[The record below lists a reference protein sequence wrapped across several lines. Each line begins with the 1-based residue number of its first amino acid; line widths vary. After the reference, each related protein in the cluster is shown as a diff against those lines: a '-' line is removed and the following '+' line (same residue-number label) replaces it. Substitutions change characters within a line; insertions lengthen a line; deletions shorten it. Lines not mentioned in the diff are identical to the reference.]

1 MTNQVAKHT
10 HKQYF
15 NAPNIQ
21 KTFDNVWKGAGAQF
35 ATSILSVIQGSNA
48 LKSASNESI
57 MTAAMK
63 AAVLNLPIEPSLG
76 RAYLVPYKGQAQFQL
91 GYKGLIELAQRSG
104 QYRSINAGVVYKAQF
119 KSYDPFF
126 ETLEV
131 DFSQPQDEVVGYFAS
146 FELLNGFRKIAY
158 WTKTEVY
165 NHGKKFSKTFNN
177 GPWKTDFD
185 AMARKT
191 VLKNILS
198 TYGPLSVEMQKAIQ
212 DDNEDVDLERQ
223 IKEAEPVDNTETLD
237 DLLNAP
243 KTPVDDEDVV
253 SGQFT
258 EESKTPQKMA
268 EKTSNADELVSTE
281 YPAKEIPDFDEE
293 TGEIREELSLFKGD
307 TVQVNAD

>member
-1 MTNQVAKHT
+1 MANQVATYT

-21 KTFDNVWKGAGAQF
+21 KSFDNVWKGAGAQF

-48 LKSASNESI
+48 LKSASNDSI

-165 NHGKKFSKTFNN
+165 NHGKKFSKTFDN

-191 VLKNILS
+191 VLKSILS
-198 TYGPLSVEMQKAIQ
+198 TYGPLSIEMQKAIQ
-212 DDNEDVDLERQ
+212 DDNEDVDLNRQ
-223 IKEAEPVDNTETLD
+223 IKEAEPVETTETLD

-243 KTPVDDEDVV
+243 KTSVESVNVVDGE
-253 SGQFT
+253 FT
-258 EESKTPQKMA
+258 EETKTPP
-268 EKTSNADELVSTE
+268 KTAKKTTNPDELKSTG
-281 YPAKEIPDFDEE
+281 YPEDEIPDFDVE
-293 TGEIREELSLFKGD
+293 TGEVLEEISLFEGNTTKIKE
-307 TVQVNAD
+307 

>member
-1 MTNQVAKHT
+1 MTNQVAAYT

-21 KTFDNVWKGAGAQF
+21 KTFNNVWKGAGAQF

-177 GPWKTDFD
+177 GPWETDFD

-223 IKEAEPVDNTETLD
+223 IKEAEPIENTETLS
-237 DLLNAP
+237 DLLNVSE
-243 KTPVDDEDVV
+243 TPVESENVS
-253 SGQFT
+253 SGQIT
-258 EESKTPQKMA
+258 ETSKTEGETG
-268 EKTSNADELVSTE
+268 EKTANKSKSTSTE
-281 YPAKEIPDFDEE
+281 YPAEEIPDFDAE
-293 TGEIREELSLFKGD
+293 TGEILEGSGNLFD
-307 TVQVNAD
+307 NLEDLMP